1 MKINIVYNLEEH
13 LPILKKLQS
22 EFSQYEITLIDSET
36 KKGKK
41 TAFSL
46 KSHWGARLEPFAIV
60 LTDDEKAI
68 KAFYSEA
75 DKNVIDSLNNFLKN
89 EMLQNI

>member
-1 MKINIVYNLEEH
+1 MLKVTIVYNLEKH
-13 LPILKKLQS
+13 LPILKELQS
-22 EFSQYEITLIDSET
+22 EFPQYEITLIDSET

-60 LTDDEKAI
+60 LTEDNRGI

-75 DKNVIDSLNNFLKN
+75 DKNVINSLKKFLN
-89 EMLQNI
+89 DQNI